1 MVMLDRQARILF
13 VENPGGTLS
22 SALEPSLAGHHVEVA
37 RDAFD
42 AIYRIDCAG
51 CPHDVIFCDLACPEL
66 PAPEL
71 WAFLRLGRA
80 RAAERMVFVASAPLG
95 PESEAFLDRVP
106 NPCLKLPVRPEEVRA
121 FVHDGPQDVR
131 STVARARLRALP
143 SVRALEGEDDRLL
156 REELRCLAVRE
167 QAAAVRDLI
176 DRVEGLA
183 PRGVHG
189 SLRAQLVEELASLG
203 CRMLEVAAC
212 VSESVD
218 PNAEGSGLHAVSG
231 LGAAAS

>member
-1 MVMLDRQARILF
+1 MPERQARILI
-13 VENPGGTLS
+13 VENARGTLAR
-22 SALEPSLAGHHVEVA
+22 ALEPGLVGCDVEVA

-51 CPHDVIFCDLACPEL
+51 CAHDVIFCDLGCREVPGL
-66 PAPEL
+66 EL

-80 RAAERMVFVASAPLG
+80 RAAERMVFVAPAPLR
-95 PESEAFLDRVP
+95 PESLALLERVP
-106 NPCLKLPVRPEEVRA
+106 NTCLELPASAAEVRA
-121 FVHDGPQDVR
+121 RVSDRAAAVR
-131 STVARARLRALP
+131 AEVARRAALP
-143 SVRALEGEDDRLL
+143 SVEALEGHDDRLL

-189 SLRAQLVEELASLG
+189 SVRAQLVEELASLG
-203 CRMLEVAAC
+203 CRILEAAASVC
-212 VSESVD
+212 EPTDDCRDPDAES
-218 PNAEGSGLHAVSG
+218 SGLHRVAGV
-231 LGAAAS
+231 GAAAS